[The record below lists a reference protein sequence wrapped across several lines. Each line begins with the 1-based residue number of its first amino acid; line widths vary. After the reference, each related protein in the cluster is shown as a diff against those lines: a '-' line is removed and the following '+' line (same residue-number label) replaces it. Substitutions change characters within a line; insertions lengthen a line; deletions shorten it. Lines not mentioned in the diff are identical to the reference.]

1 MKLYIRFVFLYI
13 MQLVNQL
20 QEELYQVI
28 ERKSALKG
36 ELRSLNF
43 YIDVMSKEIGERTVL

>member
-1 MKLYIRFVFLYI
+1 